1 MNYCLQGG
9 VEERFLP
16 SEESGLIRG
25 DGTPTSQVQL
35 IETGKILFRITRRTE
50 LGEMAVIVLPNDCK
64 LRLNYLAVQLTFLCK
79 LRAWVFLLFEDTELC
94 FSCGVLS
101 RFVLFFCPLKRLWDV
116 FRVYFST
123 SGAL

>member
-25 DGTPTSQVQL
+25 DGTPSQVQL

-50 LGEMAVIVLPNDCK
+50 LGEMAVIVQPNDCK
-64 LRLNYLAVQLTFLCK
+64 LRLHYIAVQLTFCAK
-79 LRAWVFLLFEDTELC
+79 LWAWVLLFEDIEL
-94 FSCGVLS
+94 
-101 RFVLFFCPLKRLWDV
+101 
-116 FRVYFST
+116 
-123 SGAL
+123 